1 MTVDYWELI
10 GSAPSGG
17 AGNQKVTLN
26 DLNLIISMKQISEH
40 IANIVGWFFRTKI
53 IEFLD

>member
-17 AGNQKVTLN
+17 AGNQNILFNGVN
-26 DLNLIISMKQISEH
+26 VIISMKNISGH
-40 IANIVGWFFRTKI
+40 IRDVSWFFRTKI
-53 IEFLD
+53 TFFYG